1 MLQVSLNKKEMN
13 KKPLKYESTNYTVLD
28 YFQCVNNDLE
38 TVSILKESH
47 AHLNYEILAT
57 EQHSK
62 KAYTARPQSIKE

>member
-57 EQHSK
+57 EQHRK
-62 KAYTARPQSIKE
+62 NAYTARPQSIKE